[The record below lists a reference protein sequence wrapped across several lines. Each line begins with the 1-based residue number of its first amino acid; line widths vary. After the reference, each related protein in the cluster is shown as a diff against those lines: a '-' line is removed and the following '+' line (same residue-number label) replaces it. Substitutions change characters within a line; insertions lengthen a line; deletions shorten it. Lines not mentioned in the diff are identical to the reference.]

1 MRSLPPMFSTSISA
15 GTLYHHRMAGG
26 GGWGDA
32 LEREPEAVAFDV
44 RNEKVSATQARAQY
58 GVVLRDDGTPDVEET
73 KQLRA
78 HIRAG
83 RKEEVA

>member
-1 MRSLPPMFSTSISA
+1 MFSTTVSA

-32 LEREPEAVAFDV
+32 LEREPEAVALDV
-44 RNEKVSATQARAQY
+44 RNEKVSTQQARVQY
-58 GVVLRDDGTPDVEET
+58 GVVLRGDGTPDEVET
-73 KQLRA
+73 KKLRA
-78 HIRAG
+78 QIRAG

>member
-1 MRSLPPMFSTSISA
+1 MLSQRGNRIHA
-15 GTLYHHRMAGG
+15 R
-26 GGWGDA
+26 A
-32 LEREPEAVAFDV
+32 LWYAREPHRNTALYV